1 MKKKTFIVI
10 LIIEILVIICFILG
24 LEVKRNKKVATFNP
38 DSTIE
43 FDKNNSQV
51 TKTQTNTQD
60 NNTQPTQNEQT
71 TTNVEG
77 TTQPGET
84 NFFENEIPTIE
95 KSAQELTIK
104 DIKHAQLGEQ
114 NILKTT
120 VRNNGSMALKG
131 QLMRIQILDK
141 NGKEIE
147 NAYSVI
153 ESIEPGQETEW
164 NTKITSKFE
173 DIGDIQFS
181 KVVLSETMKF
191 NN

>member
-1 MKKKTFIVI
+1 MKRKTFIII
-10 LIIEILVIICFILG
+10 LIIEILVVICFILG

-104 DIKHAQLGEQ
+104 DI
-114 NILKTT
+114 
-120 VRNNGSMALKG
+120 
-131 QLMRIQILDK
+131 
-141 NGKEIE
+141 
-147 NAYSVI
+147 
-153 ESIEPGQETEW
+153 
-164 NTKITSKFE
+164 
-173 DIGDIQFS
+173 
-181 KVVLSETMKF
+181 
-191 NN
+191 